1 MTRYTCIKTA
11 ILVIAAAA
19 VIGVFAPALAAYVT
33 PMIGGGEVGKTGAP
47 MKHIDVSFVG
57 KNIGVVVDDTV
68 ATPLLRPLTP
78 PNEFD
83 PAMPWSVLA
92 GKAYNYQYA
101 FNANGFITLTPSE
114 HIWVERLAQDS
125 GLEVYLRPPQW
136 VSTPATPTWTQI
148 FTADGY
154 RWEWLGSMQHNAYA
168 VLNPTVDVYEAT
180 YRVYIG
186 DANGVPLAG
195 YGSQDVTIT
204 WNAVPVPEPATMVL
218 LASGAAALWL
228 RRRTQRAA
236 PG

>member
-1 MTRYTCIKTA
+1 MLRYIYINTA
-11 ILVIAAAA
+11 IFAAAA
-19 VIGVFAPALAAYVT
+19 AVVIGVFAPAALAAYVT
-33 PMIGGGEVGKTGAP
+33 PQIGGGEVGKTDAP
-47 MKHIDVSFVG
+47 MKHIEVSYVD
-57 KNIGVVVDDTV
+57 KNIGVAVDETV

-83 PAMPWSVLA
+83 PAMPWSVLQ

-101 FNANGFITLTPSE
+101 YNASGFITLGPGE
-114 HIWVERLAQDS
+114 HIWVERLSQDA

-136 VSTPATPTWTQI
+136 STAMGPTWTEI

-168 VLNPTVDVYEAT
+168 VLAPTVALYEAT

-186 DANGVPLAG
+186 DAAGVPLDG
-195 YGSQDVTIT
+195 YGSVDVTLT
-204 WNAVPVPEPATMVL
+204 WNADPVPEPASMVL